1 MLEMFRHRPLNRI
14 KRSLSN
20 VAAVNLSHTWVL
32 KPRWPTAQSC
42 RPAYGCAVSE
52 VAPKLESKL
61 EPEAEVNAD
70 HMAAIE
76 QLFKEALLSEVQENA
91 SVKASPAST
100 ETIRKKV
107 IDESSPVQN
116 TETSQMLH
124 ASAGLET
131 IPNQVIQNST
141 CLEIASIMCERL
153 HNLWSACLFDTFLL

>member
-1 MLEMFRHRPLNRI
+1 MFQYRPLNRI

-32 KPRWPTAQSC
+32 KPRWPTAPSC

-61 EPEAEVNAD
+61 EPEVEVNAD

-100 ETIRKKV
+100 ETIRKEV

-116 TETSQMLH
+116 RSEEHSLNSSHLDLSRMPS
-124 ASAGLET
+124 SA
-131 IPNQVIQNST
+131 
-141 CLEIASIMCERL
+141 
-153 HNLWSACLFDTFLL
+153 